1 MSCNW
6 RREEGELALGRKE
19 GESENARFC
28 LVKVNK
34 GVDETG
40 SSVGGEEDGN
50 DEGLRKKGRGVSLE
64 RREEKRNNGPS
75 RST

>member
-28 LVKVNK
+28 LVKVDE
-34 GVDETG
+34 GVDEAG
-40 SSVGGEEDGN
+40 GSVGGEEDGD
-50 DEGLRKKGRGVSLE
+50 DEGLGEKGRGISLV
-64 RREEKRNNGPS
+64 RREEKRNDEPS